1 MLTYRRDGEKEGIL
15 MEITIFAKKRKA
27 HNGNEFYSYLAKL
40 MNKNTGELET
50 MDVKFKGEKPEPA
63 ACPMNIDVEKKDCNV
78 STRTYTDEASA
89 ETRIRKTLWVN
100 AWTPGSAYEDHSM
113 DDYF

>member
-1 MLTYRRDGEKEGIL
+1 MA

-27 HNGNEFYSYLAKL
+27 HNGNEFYAYIAR
-40 MNKNTGELET
+40 MVNKNTGEVDT
-50 MDVKFKGEKPEPA
+50 MSVKFKRDTQQPEPSE
-63 ACPMNIDVEKKDCNV
+63 CPMNIEVEKKACNV
-78 STRTYTDEASA
+78 SISTYTDEASA

-100 AWTPGSAYEDHSM
+100 AWTPGTPYEDHSM

>member
-1 MLTYRRDGEKEGIL
+1 

-40 MNKNTGELET
+40 ANKATGELET
-50 MDVKFKGEKPEPA
+50 MSVRFKREAGSPEPA
-63 ACPMNIDVEKKDCNV
+63 DCPMNIAVEKKDCNI
-78 STRTYTDEASA
+78 STSTYTDEASA